1 MNYIL
6 FSYLCSPLLSWKFT
20 IP

>member
-6 FSYLCSPLLSWKFT
+6 FSYLCSPLLNWKFT